1 MTKSEQKQ
9 LAKDILLE
17 TIASAYYKLYDEH
30 NEISEEEK
38 DEINKYIH
46 KYGEAMAKRI
56 GEEYYTM

>member
-30 NEISEEEK
+30 DEISEESHACRMGFFTAICTFTE
-38 DEINKYIH
+38 
-46 KYGEAMAKRI
+46 
-56 GEEYYTM
+56 